1 MWFTEIAQSENP
13 GRDELMGFLYGTRRF
28 LRFVLENTPSF
39 GFLWE
44 DAPELQGLAWETFSQ
59 DVAEGAGLELDRAI
73 PGISQATLRTHGL
86 QGRPLKFKL
95 AVLDSIANQWERLR
109 GQLSV
114 REWFRKIIEAIDAI
128 LDSLIDA
135 AGGAGSIIKEFKD
148 ALAALG

>member
-1 MWFTEIAQSENP
+1 MWFTEIAAAGNP

-28 LRFVLENTPSF
+28 LRFVLENTSFF

-44 DAPELQGLAWETFSQ
+44 HAPELQGLAWETFNR
-59 DVAEGAGLELDRAI
+59 DVTEGAGLELDRVI
-73 PGISQATLRTHGL
+73 PVIPQVSLHAHGL
-86 QGRPLKFKL
+86 VGRPLRFKI
-95 AVLDSIANQWERLR
+95 AVLNSIANQWESLR

-114 REWFRKIIEAIDAI
+114 REWFRKVVDAIDAI

-135 AGGAGSIIKEFKD
+135 AGTGGIIKEFKD